1 VVECSD
7 SFDVA
12 EEEVGQH
19 DPILV
24 PDLEGVADAVGFGLA
39 AADCQLVSHVV
50 EVDHAGRLLGRHKIL
65 VVVELGVEMHYAHA
79 ELLLAASPA
88 QLIAAAIGDPSVDP
102 SSSVEVAFSRGA
114 ILTSEALVLP
124 WHSA

>member
-1 VVECSD
+1 VECFD
-7 SFDVA
+7 SFGVA
-12 EEEVGQH
+12 EEEVVQH

-24 PDLEGVADAVGFGLA
+24 PDLEGVADAVGFGLVA
-39 AADCQLVSHVV
+39 VDYQLASHVV
-50 EVDHAGRLLGRHKIL
+50 EADHAGRLLGRHRIL

-88 QLIAAAIGDPSVDP
+88 QSIAAAIGGPFVDP
-102 SSSVEVAFSRGA
+102 SSSVEVAFLRGA